1 MRSAFSGGF
10 VVLEGDNEV
19 HEWVC
24 ERVCISKVSDGVDDS
39 PFDPELMRGDGWL
52 GRPNDVMWKAM
63 LVVGGRNKVTTIV
76 NENIE

>member
-39 PFDPELMRGDGWL
+39 PFDPELMRGDG
-52 GRPNDVMWKAM
+52 
-63 LVVGGRNKVTTIV
+63 
-76 NENIE
+76 